1 MSKTPKD
8 SAPLNQDAEL
18 MDIPFDKVIVTP
30 DRLRGPKSHRIEVL
44 VQDIDMNGLTQP
56 ITVQACDLGY
66 MLVDGLQRFEALR
79 RLQYGQVPAY
89 VLGRD
94 HEPARIRY
102 TMIMSN
108 INRESLT
115 MLERA
120 EYIAE
125 LDAAWKEMN
134 PAARHGGDRRSAKVR
149 LVKEQHADD
158 DEAAIL
164 AVSNDVAA
172 KTGLTKRVFQQ
183 CVQIA
188 NGCFYDE
195 KIKTN
200 LIHFENNHNF
210 LLNFVR
216 TPREHHHAILDMILD
231 VDHPAKTIEEAL
243 IVIRGGALNKDTS
256 DQAYQR
262 AVVTLS
268 KLEKKDRKRF
278 FVEYKE
284 EIIALAKSEGWL

>member
-44 VQDIDMNGLTQP
+44 VQDIDMNGPHTTHHSKP
-56 ITVQACDLGY
+56 VTWDICWWMACSAW
-66 MLVDGLQRFEALR
+66 RPTPPAK
-79 RLQYGQVPAY
+79 GQVPAY

-210 LLNFVR
+210 LLNFAR